1 MRMLHDGVVSRTILL
16 LAGTLFG
23 VAQAQ
28 NLPLTT
34 PASLEGQPRKLI
46 ESLIKERSA
55 GAMPVL
61 KIAELIKRSVVP
73 VPSSEGFSEAV
84 RTPLAIAV
92 MEHPNWTSAGVGVEY
107 AQASADES
115 RSALRP
121 QITGGLD
128 YGVRSYGANP
138 LSGSSS
144 IDYNSTTSQI
154 GVKQLLYDG
163 GAKLNTWKSAQKKVE
178 AQTARSFIQQSEL
191 MYSLL
196 EAAMNKQRFEIQR
209 LWVNNFEEQ
218 RKETARKITRKFE
231 LGSGTIYDIARSD
244 LKVSDSRINL
254 QQIELQMNNATSVLQ
269 EFNLPENLTLPT
281 VADRVV
287 LSELDMEDQL
297 KEHPLLIEA
306 QAFVDASAL
315 DLDAAK
321 SNRSPIIQLELSR
334 SDRLFSSIDKHNAD
348 YSGLITLTQ
357 NFYTGGSEGARLTQS
372 NSRYIQARAELDSKK
387 KGLRTALMRAGYD
400 VNNLYSALELRK
412 AGVDASMATFAS
424 TAKLFEV
431 NRGTLIDLQQSEDD
445 LYDKVKLLIDNWFDV
460 SIAYYRYLHVNN
472 MLTTRFLAP
481 RSVVQGNIKPNS

>member
-1 MRMLHDGVVSRTILL
+1 
-16 LAGTLFG
+16 
-23 VAQAQ
+23 
-28 NLPLTT
+28 
-34 PASLEGQPRKLI
+34 
-46 ESLIKERSA
+46 
-55 GAMPVL
+55 
-61 KIAELIKRSVVP
+61 
-73 VPSSEGFSEAV
+73 
-84 RTPLAIAV
+84 
-92 MEHPNWTSAGVGVEY
+92 
-107 AQASADES
+107 
-115 RSALRP
+115 
-121 QITGGLD
+121 
-128 YGVRSYGANP
+128 
-138 LSGSSS
+138 
-144 IDYNSTTSQI
+144 
-154 GVKQLLYDG
+154 
-163 GAKLNTWKSAQKKVE
+163 
-178 AQTARSFIQQSEL
+178 
-191 MYSLL
+191 
-196 EAAMNKQRFEIQR
+196 MNKQRFEIQR

-334 SDRLFSSIDKHNAD
+334 SDRLFSAIDKHNAD